1 MKTAYESPE
10 VLILTVIV
18 ESGYELSVGGG
29 AFGDGD
35 DQVDIPTD

>member
-1 MKTAYESPE
+1 MKTNYESPE
-10 VLILTVIV
+10 VLILRVTV

-35 DQVDIPTD
+35 DEVILPTD

>member
-1 MKTAYESPE
+1 MKTDYESPE
-10 VLILTVIV
+10 VLILRVTV

-35 DQVDIPTD
+35 DHVDIPND